1 MQSNTYCKKDKV
13 KIGMLLYQHYYFAS
27 HAFYPVIY
35 KLYIKI
41 FYENIDILF
50 FVIIHNVIAI
60 SFTEKPE

>member
-27 HAFYPVIY
+27 HTFYPVIY

-41 FYENIDILF
+41 FYENVDILF
-50 FVIIHNVIAI
+50 FCHNTQCY
-60 SFTEKPE
+60 SYKFHRKT